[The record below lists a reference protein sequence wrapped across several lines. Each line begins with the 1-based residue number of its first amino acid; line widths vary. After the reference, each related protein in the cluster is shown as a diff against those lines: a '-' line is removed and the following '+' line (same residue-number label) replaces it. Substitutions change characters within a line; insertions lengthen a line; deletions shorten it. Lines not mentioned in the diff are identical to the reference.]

1 MTRRLAA
8 AIALLAALTGPLLFA
23 APVAEAHAG
32 TADGTRPFVTGLDP
46 PVPGVAASVIF
57 AGDWQV
63 NLLVVGG
70 DDVTVLDDGGRPFI
84 RIGRASVE
92 GDYGAPAWY
101 PSAVVSTTSGIVQV
115 PDGITDASPPDWR
128 PVARARTWA
137 WYDRRIKGEPGVV
150 TPDMI
155 RKAEPVRL
163 RDFSI
168 PLQVGNQPVAVK
180 GYIEFEPP
188 RGNYLHRLTSAA
200 QAAPGVGVGL
210 LGGRSVP
217 TLTVR
222 NDAPETVT
230 VLGADGEAF
239 LRISDGVDVNAAS
252 PTWTQVGRSLG
263 RLPKVP
269 ADSSAPPQ
277 WERIS
282 DGRLASWAD
291 FRSRPPDTEPQIATD
306 DPVDVKRWTIPL
318 RIGDRPVD
326 VTGVTSF
333 EPLQPPGHESDDR
346 SKLVAGA
353 AGIGGVLLLAGSA
366 VGFLRRRGSRSLR

>member
-1 MTRRLAA
+1 M
-8 AIALLAALTGPLLFA
+8 
-23 APVAEAHAG
+23 
-32 TADGTRPFVTGLDP
+32 
-46 PVPGVAASVIF
+46 
-57 AGDWQV
+57 
-63 NLLVVGG
+63 
-70 DDVTVLDDGGRPFI
+70 
-84 RIGRASVE
+84 
-92 GDYGAPAWY
+92 
-101 PSAVVSTTSGIVQV
+101 STTSGIVRV

-128 PVARARTWA
+128 PVGRARTWA
-137 WYDRRIKGEPGVV
+137 WYDRRIKGDPGVV

-155 RKAEPVRL
+155 RRAEPVRL

-188 RGNYLHRLTSAA
+188 RGSYVHRLTSAA
-200 QAAPGVGVGL
+200 QAAPGVEVGL
-210 LGGRSVP
+210 LGGRAVP

-230 VLGADGEAF
+230 VLGDAGEPF
-239 LRISDGVDVNAAS
+239 LRVSDGVDVNAAS
-252 PTWTQVGRSLG
+252 PTWIQVGRALG

-269 ADSSAPPQ
+269 ADAGAPPQ

-306 DPVDVKRWTIPL
+306 APIDVKRWTIPL

-326 VTGVTSF
+326 VTGVTLVRTAPSR
-333 EPLQPPGHESDDR
+333 PAASPTTGRTRGR
-346 SKLVAGA
+346 SGRNRWSAVAGRIGRGFPQTPWLTVSSVMSVIHVPLVGRITKKPWSWSVYQIWWFTGSNCGIA
-353 AGIGGVLLLAGSA
+353 AE
-366 VGFLRRRGSRSLR
+366 